1 MTAKELIK
9 SIVDNAGFQLA
20 QCVEGVDEAHAD
32 LKLHADSMSFR
43 VTFAHLIECCHAA
56 LEHAEGRDY
65 EWGTFKPQS
74 AALAPLVEEWRAIR
88 ARATEVLVSDDEKLI
103 KLAADYIG
111 GHDYYHV
118 GQLVTLRLSFE
129 PTWNS
134 YAIYGP

>member
-1 MTAKELIK
+1 MTAKELLQ
-9 SIVDNAGFQLA
+9 SLVDNAGFQLS
-20 QCVEGVDEAHAD
+20 QCVEGVDEANAD
-32 LKLHADSMSFR
+32 QKLHDDAMSFR

-65 EWGTFKPQS
+65 AWGTFKATS
-74 AALAPLVEEWRAIR
+74 TDFASLVEEWRAIR
-88 ARATEVLVSDDEKLI
+88 AKAAEVLMSDDEKLI
-103 KLAADYIG
+103 KLGADYIA

-134 YAIYGP
+134 YAIYGS